1 MKNHLTLSSYKSFI
15 AHKQDF
21 SFKDEKTGNVVY
33 SGLILLRKMLEV
45 SKPVTTVEVH
55 HLKKEL
61 NKINLWPTCENNI
74 CTLTTRMTNIL
85 QEIHAKLD
93 AASYTDQRFITN
105 IFCAVSSSP
114 MEKFLYFVDGLKNDW
129 IMEDIK
135 TSSEIIVKLDK
146 LYKNMVHDGTWINTN
161 KKETKIVAL
170 TSFFQEIKKKV
181 GELAKRVTFSGGDW

>member
-1 MKNHLTLSSYKSFI
+1 
-15 AHKQDF
+15 
-21 SFKDEKTGNVVY
+21 
-33 SGLILLRKMLEV
+33 
-45 SKPVTTVEVH
+45 
-55 HLKKEL
+55 
-61 NKINLWPTCENNI
+61 
-74 CTLTTRMTNIL
+74 
-85 QEIHAKLD
+85 
-93 AASYTDQRFITN
+93 
-105 IFCAVSSSP
+105 